1 MIRTRSADALLDF
14 ITVIAW
20 QILPRI
26 AIPSTW
32 LEGLDD
38 WLPGWVT
45 VLGTILPASS
55 PLCPRRAIHDA
66 GRTGPPRRDVLDPHA
81 LVTVGAVAGVR
92 HRIFAGLWVRSFAQP
107 LFHDWIG
114 GRPMLPA
121 SGVLSALC
129 APRDEPRMIEASGET
144 YRACS
149 QCTGQVLSWRL
160 R

>member
-14 ITVIAW
+14 ITMIAW

-66 GRTGPPRRDVLDPHA
+66 GRTGPPKLDILDPHA

-92 HRIFAGLWVRSFAQP
+92 HRIFAGQHHRQLQEP
-107 LFHDWIG
+107 G
-114 GRPMLPA
+114 G
-121 SGVLSALC
+121 
-129 APRDEPRMIEASGET
+129 
-144 YRACS
+144 
-149 QCTGQVLSWRL
+149 Q
-160 R
+160 